1 MSGLPS
7 HLELV
12 QGVVLPKPVGAHP
25 VLDFVNTR
33 SEWTTRGPARTEW
46 LTSYE
51 AFLIWNSAVGLLT
64 PAVVFRLIEQAGG
77 RPTEAAR
84 RLTATL
90 DFRIDLYDV
99 LTGRV
104 DETDAPFEAVA
115 RVIERASGRR
125 KFVRSDAP
133 AAAGVRPEAAAGVR
147 PEAAT
152 WELPED
158 LARPLDQLA
167 LLAADLLT
175 GPEHAHVRT
184 CPGCGWL
191 FLDARGRRRWCSMAT
206 CGNRAKVRAHAA
218 RTR

>member
-1 MSGLPS
+1 MSALPS

-33 SEWTTRGPARTEW
+33 SDWTVRGPARTEW

-51 AFLIWNSAVGLLT
+51 AFLIWNSAVGLLS
-64 PAVVFRLIEQAGG
+64 PAAVFRLIEQAGG
-77 RPTEAAR
+77 KPTEAAR
-84 RLTATL
+84 RLTGTL

-99 LTGRV
+99 LTGQAT
-104 DETDAPFEAVA
+104 EGSFEAVA
-115 RVIERASGRR
+115 RVIEKASGRR
-125 KFVRSDAP
+125 RFVRTEDDG
-133 AAAGVRPEAAAGVR
+133 AG
-147 PEAAT
+147 

-158 LARPLDQLA
+158 LARPLDHLA
-167 LLAADLLT
+167 LLAAELLT
-175 GPEHAHVRT
+175 SHERAHVRT